1 MLNKLLLLCTI
12 VTTTT
17 TFSMSTSFRTVNR
30 VMPRPPKHMVGDG
43 FEGKDCCVCT
53 PVSINYQK
61 NLFLTYGSFSSS
73 PTVYPVFANLAFTNA
88 ISPMLMFDYGA
99 PKEFPINKGKP
110 LGVGKHPH
118 RGFETV
124 TIAFQGEAEHH
135 DSTGGHGIVK
145 EGDIQWMTAG
155 RGIVHEEYHSREFS
169 SRGGTLEMCQL
180 WVNLPK
186 KYKMVAPRYQ
196 AITKDSVPEVSLV
209 PPGDHGATARII
221 AGTLNGMEGPA
232 KTFSPVNVWD
242 VSLPTKGS
250 VVDIPYPQDHSGIV
264 FVRRGSVS
272 IDDKKLGPQDVALLN
287 NGEAAG
293 ALQLTV
299 LENDSAVLI
308 LGGEPL
314 NEPIAQRGP
323 FVMNTELELQQAM
336 MDYHNGRF

>member
-1 MLNKLLLLCTI
+1 M
-12 VTTTT
+12 
-17 TFSMSTSFRTVNR
+17 
-30 VMPRPPKHMVGDG
+30 
-43 FEGKDCCVCT
+43 
-53 PVSINYQK
+53 
-61 NLFLTYGSFSSS
+61 
-73 PTVYPVFANLAFTNA
+73 YPVFANLAFTNA

-135 DSTGGHGIVK
+135 DSTGGHGIIK

-155 RGIVHEEYHSREFS
+155 SGIVHEEYHSREFS
-169 SRGGTLEMCQL
+169 NRGGTLEMCQL

-186 KYKMVAPRYQ
+186 QYKMVPPRYQ

-209 PPGDHGATARII
+209 PPGSDPGATARVI
-221 AGTLNGMEGPA
+221 AGTLQGTEGPA
-232 KTFSPVNVWD
+232 KTYSPVNVWD

-250 VVDIPYPQDHSGIV
+250 VVDIPYPSDHSGIV
-264 FVRRGSVS
+264 FVRRGSIS
-272 IDDKKLGPQDVALLN
+272 INDKKLGPQDVALLN
-287 NGEAAG
+287 NGEQDAKAI
-293 ALQLTV
+293 QLTV

-314 NEPIAQRGP
+314 NEPIANRGP
-323 FVMNTELELQQAM
+323 FVMNTDLEIQQAI
-336 MDYHNGRF
+336 MDYQNGRF